1 MCENEKTTIEIVRA
15 EDAAAVVGAQSADSI
30 YQWYEKLL
38 QLEMVGFNIC
48 RVSKGE
54 GKDEIS

>member
-1 MCENEKTTIEIVRA
+1 MCENEKTTIEIVKP
-15 EDAAAVVGAQSADSI
+15 EDAAVILGAQSVDSI
-30 YQWYEKLL
+30 YQWYERLL

-54 GKDEIS
+54 EKDEIS

>member
-1 MCENEKTTIEIVRA
+1 MCENEKTKIEIVRA
-15 EDAAAVVGAQSADSI
+15 EDAAVVLGAQSVDSI

-54 GKDEIS
+54 EKR